1 MGPVNQSRTMNM
13 KEFEKELSALAKELD
28 TRSSAGG
35 SRFGASVVSISHD
48 NSTVKVKLCTGAFLD
63 VPTSL
68 LKNVTFSGT
77 ANYES
82 KRLGLGSAEIDV
94 STDAGMMIWQMAD
107 EINRLGRLLKITEG
121 KFSHLQQKEITNL
134 PTRVHQPSGGEITRT
149 INPSDV
155 ILPPESF
162 KLVFEG
168 VAGIPVTVRYDTP
181 PHQHFALFFEG
192 NSNAGYRVDFLDN
205 CFFTR
210 PPVPPDTPLI
220 TRRISFFCEAAHG
233 TTIGNSYSA
242 AIALT
247 VALVQ
252 ETT

>member
-1 MGPVNQSRTMNM
+1 M
-13 KEFEKELSALAKELD
+13 KEFEKELSALAKELH

-48 NSTVKVKLCTGAFLD
+48 NSTVRVKLCTGAFLD

-82 KRLGLGSAEIDV
+82 KRLGLGSAEIDL
-94 STDAGMMIWQMAD
+94 STDAGMLIWQMAH
-107 EINRLGRLLKITEG
+107 EINRLCRLLKITEG
-121 KFSHLQQKEITNL
+121 KFSHLQQKEISKEISNL
-134 PTRVHQPSGGEITRT
+134 PTRVHQPSGGEITRP

-155 ILPPESF
+155 ILSPQSF

-181 PHQHFALFFEG
+181 PHQYFALFFEG
-192 NSNAGYRVDFLDN
+192 NRNAGYTVDFLDN

-210 PPVPPDTPLI
+210 PPVPQDTPLK
-220 TRRISFFCEAAHG
+220 TRGISFFCDAAHG